1 MQARMVL
8 AIVSLIATSATHAEP
23 FAYVTNGDS
32 DNVSVIDTATNTVTT
47 TVAVGTGPDGVA
59 ITPDG
64 AFAYVTNQRSDDVSV
79 IGAASNTV
87 TTTVPV
93 GSFPSDVAITPDGAF
108 AYVVNRGFGDPS
120 DVSVIDTASN
130 TVTATVAVGRRL
142 PASRSRPMVLSPMS
156 RIFSTTTSR

>member
-32 DNVSVIDTATNTVTT
+32 DNVSVIDTAT
-47 TVAVGTGPDGVA
+47 
-59 ITPDG
+59 
-64 AFAYVTNQRSDDVSV
+64 
-79 IGAASNTV
+79 NTV

-130 TVTATVAVGRRL
+130 TVTATVAVGRRPTRIAIMPDGAFAYVTNL
-142 PASRSRPMVLSPMS
+142 FDDNVSVIDTASNTV
-156 RIFSTTTSR
+156 ITTVTVASAPIGVAITPDGAF